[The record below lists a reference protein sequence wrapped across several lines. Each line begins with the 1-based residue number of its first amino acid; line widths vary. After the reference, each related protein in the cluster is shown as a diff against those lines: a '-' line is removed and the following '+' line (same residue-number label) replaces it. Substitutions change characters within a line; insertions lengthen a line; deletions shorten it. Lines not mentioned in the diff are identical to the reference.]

1 MQWGPNW
8 ATDFVKVRFRESP
21 RRRWRRS
28 SGTTRASFVRCCYR
42 ERDREGEKRARAQV
56 GDLWSRAS
64 VIKLEFS
71 LKRWR
76 CRIWEDFD
84 YRGAGFCCDRADSLE
99 EASEEVSESNNCE
112 RTDGHCRFIPS
123 SSFSSSSTL
132 LRRIV
137 AVCSDSEWIGSNVY
151 LSIYF
156 DRPVVVYSLPAATHK
171 STKPKWRELQRDS
184 LVKEEARHGLM
195 KEEEVY
201 YQRKKAEKRV
211 CTKNEERSFTYR
223 ES

>member
-1 MQWGPNW
+1 VTFLAILFFPQKSEFSTELFSFENILRKSPQKKTKITVRAPPEQKPKKKLNFCAMGPKLGN
-8 ATDFVKVRFRESP
+8 RFRESP

-64 VIKLEFS
+64 VIKLEFN

-84 YRGAGFCCDRADSLE
+84 YRGAGFCCDRVDSLE

-137 AVCSDSEWIGSNVY
+137 AVCSDSE
-151 LSIYF
+151 
-156 DRPVVVYSLPAATHK
+156 
-171 STKPKWRELQRDS
+171 
-184 LVKEEARHGLM
+184 
-195 KEEEVY
+195 
-201 YQRKKAEKRV
+201 
-211 CTKNEERSFTYR
+211 
-223 ES
+223 